1 MAKRYQYTNAK
12 VHISHHQKDKIRK
25 ALNDKKPVTI
35 QLKYEDL
42 NGDDILAFTQGQLN
56 NMAKAYEN
64 STGVRI
70 IMSKTQVEHNKT
82 IEGGFLGALLGAVAS
97 AVLPSAVS
105 WIYNKIAGNN
115 APKGASSTEP
125 QANEFTSGKGLYIKR
140 GGQIVNIRQLGSGLY
155 LKPYTSDKMAT
166 YGDGLF
172 IKTGGRFESVP
183 NVNLKDLELLNIL

>member
-1 MAKRYQYTNAK
+1 MAERYKYTNAK
-12 VHISHHQKDKIRK
+12 VHISDHQKDKIRK

-42 NGDDILAFTQGQLN
+42 NGSDILAFTQGQLN

-105 WIYNKIAGNN
+105 WVYNKIAGNN
-115 APKGASSTEP
+115 APK
-125 QANEFTSGKGLYIKR
+125 ANELVSGTGLYVKR

-155 LKPYTSDKMAT
+155 LKPYASDKMST

-172 IKTGGRFESVP
+172 IKTGNGFEAVQDA
-183 NVNLKDLELLNIL
+183 NLKDLELLNIL